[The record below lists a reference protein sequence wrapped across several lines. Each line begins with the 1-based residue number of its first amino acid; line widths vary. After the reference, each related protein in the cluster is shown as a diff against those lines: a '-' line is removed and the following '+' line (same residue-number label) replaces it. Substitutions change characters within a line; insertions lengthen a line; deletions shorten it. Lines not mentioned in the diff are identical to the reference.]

1 MAKANETVN
10 EKVTVASLLDS
21 TLLYGNMTIL
31 AGEIVII
38 DKKDA
43 EILIDKGFVKE
54 IKVKSV

>member
-1 MAKANETVN
+1 MAKANETAN

-43 EILIDKGFVKE
+43 EILVDKGFVKE